1 MSVEGSAKLG
11 PKWTAVNWPTET
23 DPTLADGGLE
33 TWTTSTNLTHWTET
47 LADSGTVTQSSTTP
61 YAGTYCAILAAPNAL
76 GASSAEIKASPSWSN
91 TYRNRKFTLT
101 VYCKAV
107 ITAGAPTI
115 TISIYDGVGTTSTN
129 VTACGSWTAFTVTRT
144 LASNATELTAKAYIA
159 GVSGV
164 SYGTLTVDAF
174 ALTRFANATATT
186 HYAEYGG
193 YQYMSKGKVLYKTD
207 SATAPTAWSSLY
219 EFDND
224 ITDLYA
230 GQVTGTSYLFLCFGG
245 SAATQYYDGA
255 TFTVLGGDYDDGS
268 YLVSVGG
275 AATDTYWKAETPNI
289 LRSNTFSTGLNKNW
303 STATYIG
310 GTDRNITDLLAVG
323 TTLYIIKEDGI
334 YTILSD
340 GTIDYVA
347 PDLKDYYKSGAGAH
361 SCVKDG
367 KIYVPM
373 GNNALIEYDPDAG
386 TWQNVSPAVTVST
399 ANASQSNETLMYAA
413 QDDFDG
419 QIFAVTSLGDYL
431 YCIQDN
437 GATNNL
443 FKGAYASIDG
453 HTGWAWHPIAVTTM
467 ADATSLAASNLSG
480 YEWIWAGQGTGS
492 PGYYDTTHYASSG
505 YFITSWFTG
514 GVRHIQ
520 KSIYAAVAGVENV
533 SASHYY
539 GTLYFQFYG
548 DSTWN
553 VTTLALNTTTVT
565 GEISN
570 FMPSSSYGRAVRF
583 KVLFQT
589 DDADYSPK
597 LNYLKANGKIRNT
610 EIPVI
615 QARFLLKDNQLLRT
629 GVRDGITAAR
639 KLTAINN
646 ALASNWP
653 VVMSSF
659 TGTSFYGDMI
669 SRTQSEAPQLH
680 YQNTPSY
687 LLDVV
692 IQKVTLS

>member
-1 MSVEGSAKLG
+1 
-11 PKWTAVNWPTET
+11 
-23 DPTLADGGLE
+23 
-33 TWTTSTNLTHWTET
+33 
-47 LADSGTVTQSSTTP
+47 
-61 YAGTYCAILAAPNAL
+61 
-76 GASSAEIKASPSWSN
+76 
-91 TYRNRKFTLT
+91 
-101 VYCKAV
+101 
-107 ITAGAPTI
+107 
-115 TISIYDGVGTTSTN
+115 
-129 VTACGSWTAFTVTRT
+129 
-144 LASNATELTAKAYIA
+144 
-159 GVSGV
+159 
-164 SYGTLTVDAF
+164 
-174 ALTRFANATATT
+174 
-186 HYAEYGG
+186 AEYGG

-207 SATAPTAWSSLY
+207 SSTAPTTWASVY
-219 EFDND
+219 EFDDD

-245 SAATQYYDGA
+245 SAATQYYEGT
-255 TFTVLGGDYDDGS
+255 TFAVLGGDYDDGS
-268 YLVSVGG
+268 YITSVGG
-275 AATDTYWKAETPNI
+275 AVSDTYWKAETPNTV
-289 LRSNTFSTGLNKNW
+289 RSNDFSTGLNKNW
-303 STATYIG
+303 STATYVS
-310 GTDRNITDLLAVG
+310 GTDNDITDLLVRG
-323 TTLYIIKEDGI
+323 TDLYVIKEDGI
-334 YTILSD
+334 YLISST

-347 PDLKDYYKSGAGAH
+347 PDLKDFRCDDAGKN

-367 KIYVPM
+367 KLYVPM
-373 GNNALIEYDPDAG
+373 GVHLIEYDPDSE
-386 TWQNVSPAVTVST
+386 TWQDISPTVTVSKS
-399 ANASQSNETLMYAA
+399 NASQANETMMYAA

-419 QIFAVTSLGDYL
+419 KIFAVTALGNWL

-443 FKGAYASIDG
+443 LKGIYANIDG
-453 HTGWAWHPIAVTTM
+453 VTGWAWHPVAVTTM
-467 ADATSLAASNLSG
+467 ADATSLTASNLSG
-480 YEWIWAGQGTGS
+480 SEWIWAGQGTGS
-492 PGYYDTTHYASSG
+492 PGYYDTTKYISSG
-505 YFITSWFTG
+505 YFITPWYTG

-520 KSIYAAVAGVENV
+520 KAIYAIVAGVENI
-533 SASHYY
+533 SAAHYY
-539 GTLYFQFYG
+539 GTVYFQFYG

-553 VTTLALNTTTVT
+553 ATTLALNTTTVT

-570 FMPSSSYGRAVRF
+570 YMPTSSYGRAVRF

-589 DDADYSPK
+589 DDASYSPK

-615 QARFLLKDNQLLRT
+615 QARFLLRDNQLLRT

-653 VVMSSF
+653 VAMSSF
-659 TGTSFYGDMI
+659 TGTAFYGDMI